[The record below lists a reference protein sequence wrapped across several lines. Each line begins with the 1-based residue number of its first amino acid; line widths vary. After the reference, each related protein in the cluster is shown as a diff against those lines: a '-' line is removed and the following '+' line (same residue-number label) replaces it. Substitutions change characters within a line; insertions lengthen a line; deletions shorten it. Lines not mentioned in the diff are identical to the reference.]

1 MKNQT
6 FGVEIELTGLTRKKA
21 SEIIADY
28 FGTKSFYIG
37 THYNTYGAKDGKGR
51 IWKAMSDSS
60 IHIEGGQ
67 AVEIVTP
74 VLRYED
80 IEDLQEIVI

>member
-28 FGTKSFYIG
+28 FGTESFYIG

-51 IWKAMSDSS
+51 IWKIRGA
-60 IHIEGGQ
+60 
-67 AVEIVTP
+67 
-74 VLRYED
+74 L
-80 IEDLQEIVI
+80 